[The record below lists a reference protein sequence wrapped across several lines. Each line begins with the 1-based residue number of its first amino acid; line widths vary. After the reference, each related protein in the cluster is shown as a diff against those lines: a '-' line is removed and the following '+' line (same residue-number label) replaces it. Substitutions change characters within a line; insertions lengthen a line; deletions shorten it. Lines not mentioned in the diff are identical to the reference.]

1 MEYKDILIKLIKNP
15 KSEKV
20 IILLCVVGIA
30 LVFISGYIDFD
41 KEETTDFSS
50 STAEY
55 KENLENEL
63 SQTISAVQGVGESK
77 VMITLENGIE
87 YIYVSEE
94 NKNVA
99 LSENYVADGQ
109 KRTSQT
115 DNSKQSVII
124 VDSEDG
130 GKEALLK
137 TEIEP
142 KIKGVLVVCE
152 GGDNETTRTEI
163 KEILSALLNIS
174 EKKISV
180 SKLSL

>member
-1 MEYKDILIKLIKNP
+1 MKYKDILTKLIKNP
-15 KSEKV
+15 KSEKT
-20 IILLCVVGIA
+20 IIILCVVGIA
-30 LVFISGYIDFD
+30 FVFISGYIDFG
-41 KEETTDFSS
+41 KEDIADFSS

-55 KENLENEL
+55 KENLENEI
-63 SQTISAVQGVGESK
+63 SQTISSVYGVGKSK
-77 VMITLENGIE
+77 VMITLENGVE

-99 LSENYVADGQ
+99 LSEDYVDDGQ

-124 VDSEDG
+124 VDSKDG
-130 GKEALLK
+130 GKEALIK

-152 GGDNETTRTEI
+152 GGDNESTRSEI